1 MDEIRLSK
9 IMAERGM
16 CSRREA
22 DELIRRGLVQVN
34 GETTSQ
40 LGIRVKSN
48 AVITLLPQA
57 LLERKALVTILL
69 NKPPG
74 YVSGQSEKGYVDAKE
89 LIHAGNYFGAPSL
102 IDQLIPKQKT
112 LHIAGRLDIDSSGLL
127 VLTQDG
133 AIARRLIHPSHPTDK
148 EYIVRVAGKI
158 TTTVI
163 KLLSEGLSLDGKKL
177 RKAHV
182 SHVRKN
188 QLRMILKEGRNR
200 QIRRMCEQVE
210 LEVIGLIRTRIGS
223 VHLADLPRGKWR
235 FMSDKETF

>member
-34 GETTSQ
+34 GETASQ

-57 LLERKALVTILL
+57 LLERKTLVTILL

-89 LIHAGNYFGAPSL
+89 LIYAGNYFGTLSN
-102 IDQLIPKQKT
+102 IDQLIPKRKT

-133 AIARRLIHPSHPTDK
+133 AIARRLIHPSHPTEK
-148 EYIVRVAGKI
+148 EYMVRVAGKI
-158 TTTVI
+158 TTTAT

-188 QLRMILKEGRNR
+188 QLRMILREGRNR

-210 LEVIGLIRTRIGS
+210 LEVIALIRTRIGS
-223 VHLADLPRGKWR
+223 VHLGDLPRGKWR